1 MRAIGEPPLI
11 VCVEPLLIVSLSLSC
26 VLLKEVTYG
35 CSPLKNP
42 MWNLLPF
49 PQLMR
54 HPKKKSSGLSICEW
68 QPSCM
73 RQRAFSL
80 WNGVSSILSARKKIC
95 TMKCVLCVLPKNKTP
110 LLIIACCSILLEES
124 SFQKHPKS
132 PFDQPS
138 KILQFSLTKYLIPY
152 FTLAFCYVQ
161 NGKLSIFPKTPPIVI
176 LNAYCMVGM
185 PPFPLVVCWPCPYMQ
200 HVSIFTWQRR
210 IMQPTHLINP
220 QIVYGIVSFKCETH
234 RVLFFFGMVSS
245 PSKVTSS
252 L

>member
-1 MRAIGEPPLI
+1 MDAAHLKIPCEISSHFHSLCVIPKTNLVVFLYVSDNRL
-11 VCVEPLLIVSLSLSC
+11 VCVKGFSPYGMVCLQFYLL
-26 VLLKEVTYG
+26 E
-35 CSPLKNP
+35 
-42 MWNLLPF
+42 
-49 PQLMR
+49 
-54 HPKKKSSGLSICEW
+54 
-68 QPSCM
+68 
-73 RQRAFSL
+73 
-80 WNGVSSILSARKKIC
+80 KKIC
-95 TMKCVLCVLPKNKTP
+95 TMKRVLCALPKNKTP

-132 PFDQPS
+132 PFNQPS
-138 KILQFSLTKYLIPY
+138 KILQFSLTEYLIPY
-152 FTLAFCYVQ
+152 FTLAFRYVQ

-210 IMQPTHLINP
+210 IMQPIHLINP
-220 QIVYGIVSFKCETH
+220 QTVYGIVSFKCEAH